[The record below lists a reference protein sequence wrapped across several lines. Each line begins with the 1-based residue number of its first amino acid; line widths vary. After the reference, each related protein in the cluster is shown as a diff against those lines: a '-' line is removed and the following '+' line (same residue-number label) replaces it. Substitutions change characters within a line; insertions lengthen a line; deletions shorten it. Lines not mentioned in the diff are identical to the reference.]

1 MAAVHM
7 NEAGVGT
14 PLLPLFCVE
23 NRAINLRKSS
33 GRAILWDG
41 PHFIVDSFMAVN
53 RHFVWR
59 AASAPPDD
67 GQEKGKKK
75 ASDGRHDVKNPDVFN
90 GPHRHS
96 RCRFA

>member
-1 MAAVHM
+1 
-7 NEAGVGT
+7 
-14 PLLPLFCVE
+14 
-23 NRAINLRKSS
+23 
-33 GRAILWDG
+33 
-41 PHFIVDSFMAVN
+41 VN

-90 GPHRHS
+90 GPPHYS
-96 RCRFA
+96 VDAQEKGQTFGNL